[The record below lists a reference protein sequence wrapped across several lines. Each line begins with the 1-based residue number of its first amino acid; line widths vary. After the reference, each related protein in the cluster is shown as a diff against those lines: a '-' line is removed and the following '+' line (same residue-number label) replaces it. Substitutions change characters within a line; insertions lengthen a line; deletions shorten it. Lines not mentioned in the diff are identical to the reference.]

1 MALIKSKTLESGIA
15 GDYWVVTCVSVRFD
29 MPQTDIYIGLW
40 LDAQAFNDGKQP
52 VHTSVFQIRDDDL
65 NAAYFA
71 HAVLQEAGKSVATQA
86 QAYLHNE
93 VEWFADAAVDT
104 VYL

>member
-40 LDAQAFNDGKQP
+40 LDQQAFNAGKQP
-52 VHTSVFQIRDDDL
+52 VHTSVFQIRDADL
-65 NAAYFA
+65 NAVYFDNEI
-71 HAVLQEAGKSVATQA
+71 LQEAGKSVATQA
-86 QAYLHNE
+86 QDYLHNE
-93 VEWFADAAVDT
+93 SDWFADAEVDN